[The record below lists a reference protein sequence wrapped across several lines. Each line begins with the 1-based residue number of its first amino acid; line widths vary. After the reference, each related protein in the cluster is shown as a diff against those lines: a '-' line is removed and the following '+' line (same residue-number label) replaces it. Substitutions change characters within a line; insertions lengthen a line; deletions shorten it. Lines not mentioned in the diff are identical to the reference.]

1 MLSFRSL
8 FAHRVRPRCYALL
21 DGHGTCLGFH
31 QGFTAPQGPAWVE
44 VTEFRLAWLH
54 RPLPASA
61 QVKAVTPPSKRLHPL
76 TA

>member
-8 FAHRVRPRCYALL
+8 FAPRVRPRCYALL
-21 DGHGTCLGFH
+21 DRRGTCLGFH
-31 QGFTAPQGPAWVE
+31 QGFAAPQGPAWVE
-44 VTEFRLAWLH
+44 VTECRLAWLQ

-61 QVKAVTPPSKRLHPL
+61 RVAAVITPANRAHPL